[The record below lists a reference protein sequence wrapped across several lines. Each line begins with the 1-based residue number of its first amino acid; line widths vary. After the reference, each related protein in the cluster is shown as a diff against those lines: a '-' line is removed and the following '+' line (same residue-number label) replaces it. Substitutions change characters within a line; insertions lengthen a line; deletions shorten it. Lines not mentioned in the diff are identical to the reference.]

1 MKMSANEILTLMEKG
16 WSKEEII
23 ALCNAS
29 TTTTKPT
36 MGTSRKAPK
45 KGTNSKAPST
55 FDRDSYVACAKKL
68 GCYNEEYGKVTA
80 TVENGK
86 VVRTAKKNR
95 ELVYAEMGK
104 DEAPT
109 TEEPLEIRVSTKDM
123 DPTEAKHLAIM
134 AKVLAVAEKLGI
146 E

>member
-1 MKMSANEILTLMEKG
+1 MKITVNEIIQMK
-16 WSKEEII
+16 KEGISDDVII

-55 FDRDSYVACAKKL
+55 FDRDSYVACAKRL

-86 VVRTAKKNR
+86 VIRTAKKNR

-104 DEAPT
+104 AEAPK
-109 TEEPLEIRVSTKDM
+109 TEESKSIHDM
-123 DPTEAKHLAIM
+123 TDEEFM
-134 AKVLAVAEKLGI
+134 NAVADMMKARGLYK
-146 E
+146 